1 MWLEGSLFRA
11 GEALGTEE
19 KLESWGFLGG
29 CKRGNQ
35 EAGEGDKRG
44 SFAGFVW

>member
-11 GEALGTEE
+11 GGGSSGNRGEAGVR
-19 KLESWGFLGG
+19 GFLGG

-35 EAGEGDKRG
+35 EAGEGG
-44 SFAGFVW
+44 